1 MSSNEQATLG
11 TMIYWANQHQ
21 AMLSERWW
29 WIGSPVV
36 AIALIFIALFLVMT
50 GYQQYSALRRGK

>member
-1 MSSNEQATLG
+1 MSSNATATLG

-21 AMLSERWW
+21 AMLAGRWLW
-29 WIGSPVV
+29 VGSPVV
-36 AIALIFIALFLVMT
+36 AIALIFISLFLTMT